1 MSYTV
6 SRSSRNRTTGLCT
19 RQRRVP
25 ASHRLPEHTRRLREV
40 RLVAHGDGAGR
51 DVNGD
56 GVWTEPEPGE
66 VIGYTSSGKAIVFAV
81 GGAADNFDSW
91 IPEEMDSMVIQRV
104 VQVSAVMAW
113 GRHTPMGSATKKVP
127 RSSGM
132 AIKTLNKSGQYTS
145 SDDDND
151 EITLTA
157 RKHTG
162 LLTVAEEDLNDSA
175 ADIIAAKEHDWATS
189 YGKYFDNATLA
200 TSAAENSPT
209 VPYTSVYRTLTQ
221 TDAGLGYTA
230 NDNIVGTVTAG
241 SVQYDELSEALGR
254 YEDGDY
260 FDESMSVIIAHPT
273 FRKQL
278 RQIKDLQDEPIF
290 VQGQGADAGTPDSV
304 FDIPVKWSNGCRVMA
319 VASQAPTGAPI
330 MVFGN
335 RDFLVIGDR
344 STVETQ
350 PIPAAIST
358 TDEANVKIRDR
369 KGFAVGHPKAF
380 SVLID
385 DGSALS

>member
-1 MSYTV
+1 MELDFMSDWSARKAAFAAKRAAQV
-6 SRSSRNRTTGLCT
+6 
-19 RQRRVP
+19 
-25 ASHRLPEHTRRLREV
+25 
-40 RLVAHGDGAGR
+40 
-51 DVNGD
+51 
-56 GVWTEPEPGE
+56 VWSELEPGD
-66 VIGYTSSGKAIVFAV
+66 VIGYRKDGSPIHPII
-81 GGAADNFDSW
+81 GGAADNFDDW
-91 IPEEMDSMVIQRV
+91 IPEETDSDVIQRV
-104 VQVSAVMAW
+104 NQVSAVMAW
-113 GRHTPMGSATKKVP
+113 GRHTPMASATKKVP

-132 AIKTLNKSGQYTS
+132 EVKTLSKSGQYTAS
-145 SDDDND
+145 ND
-151 EITLTA
+151 ENDDVLLTA

-175 ADIIAAKEHDWATS
+175 ADIIAAKEIDWATS

-200 TSAAENSPT
+200 TTAAENAPT
-209 VPYTSVYRTLTQ
+209 VPYTSVYYALTQ
-221 TDAGLGYTA
+221 TNATTGYTA

-241 SVQYDELSEALGR
+241 QVEYDELSEALGR

-260 FDESMSVIIAHPT
+260 FDESMSVVIAHPT

-278 RQIKDLQDEPIF
+278 RQIKDDQGQPIF
-290 VQGQGADAGTPDSV
+290 VRGQGGDRGTPDTV
-304 FDIPVKWSNGCRVMA
+304 FDIPVRWSNGCRLSA
-319 VASQAPTGAPI
+319 TATQAPAGAPV

-344 STVETQ
+344 SNVETQ

-369 KGFAVGHPKAF
+369 KGFALGHEKAF
-380 SVLID
+380 AILVD